1 MIAISIHQVILIS
14 PEVFTKFGNNPLHIM
29 FCKICV
35 SQVNYLFE
43 FKLFTQFLSIS
54 GCYLKNS

>member
-29 FCKICV
+29 LCKICV
-35 SQVNYLFE
+35 SQVNYL
-43 FKLFTQFLSIS
+43 SV
-54 GCYLKNS
+54 